1 MLNILKTRAFFLLHA
16 KLTVCTRIL
25 GVFMINLTEG
35 IEFDPGFTVH
45 LSLISR
51 DISNFYYNLD
61 SLKFSQKKQHF
72 KMYSAKLWRLIER
85 NIGFYAGCILWAGV
99 AKNHPEQLIMNNIC
113 YGGEYVEADN
123 VEEVQFLREYLM
135 QFKKDMKYYC
145 GKDFDVPGMYLTVL
159 DDYEEFLKVNEG
171 FVKVSKAQD
180 LKLPA
185 NVNMAGVAD
194 ESLLLNK
201 IEKVVETG
209 DFAPMLEFY
218 SKVK

>member
-1 MLNILKTRAFFLLHA
+1 
-16 KLTVCTRIL
+16 
-25 GVFMINLTEG
+25 MINLTEG

-51 DISNFYYNLD
+51 DISNFYYSLN

-85 NIGFYAGCILWAGV
+85 NIGFYAGCILWAGI

-113 YGGEYVEADN
+113 FGGEYVESDN
-123 VEEVQFLREYLM
+123 VAEVQFMKEYLG
-135 QFKKDMKYYC
+135 QYKKDMKYYA
-145 GKDFDVPGMYLTVL
+145 GQDFVIPSEFETIL

-171 FVKVSKAQD
+171 FVKVSKADD
-180 LKLPA
+180 LKLPES
-185 NVNMAGVAD
+185 VKRVSEAD
-194 ESLLLNK
+194 EALLLSE

-209 DFAPMLEFY
+209 DFAPMLGCY